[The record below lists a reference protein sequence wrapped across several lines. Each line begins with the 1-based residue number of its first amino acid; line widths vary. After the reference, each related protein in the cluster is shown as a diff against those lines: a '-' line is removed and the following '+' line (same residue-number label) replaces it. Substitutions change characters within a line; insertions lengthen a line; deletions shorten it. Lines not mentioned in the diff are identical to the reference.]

1 MSIPSER
8 DVRKAYDE
16 LAVATQIYRRALSN
30 FNEVYLSR
38 RVNMNKVR
46 ELLNDFTSDIS
57 QEINDI
63 YRKQQ

>member
-8 DVRKAYDE
+8 EVRKAYDE
-16 LAVATQIYRRALSN
+16 LAAATQAYRRALAN

-38 RVNMNKVR
+38 RVNMSKVR

-57 QEINDI
+57 KEINDI